1 MLSSYV
7 IFGHTFTKENNTDLL
22 SMLRKCLAL
31 IHGILRKVPIFRL
44 TYWILYNDK
53 MPQRINQWKMKK
65 KMWAV
70 GKILSLNW
78 TWKSKKR
85 TFLPSCLLGQRE
97 GERQREEQTTKRL
110 VEILL
115 VSLTGIYFHIILA
128 GKCTL
133 SGWLVAW
140 SNTPFIRLRCING
153 CMLYNMQKVEHCTH
167 KSEYNPVDSR
177 YMDDIAVSRGH
188 TATQL
193 HIEKPYWNIVKE
205 ANDNEKDGERQL
217 DQKYR
222 HVKLEQTTILQ
233 QATFGIT
240 SEVNAK

>member
-1 MLSSYV
+1 MAKLILLPHTLFSASYTYT
-7 IFGHTFTKENNTDLL
+7 INAFKLCNFWSYFYKGKQHRLL

-153 CMLYNMQKVEHCTH
+153 CTICKRSNIAHINRNTIQWIRGIWMILLYQE
-167 KSEYNPVDSR
+167 
-177 YMDDIAVSRGH
+177 
-188 TATQL
+188 ATQL
-193 HIEKPYWNIVKE
+193 PRSI
-205 ANDNEKDGERQL
+205 
-217 DQKYR
+217 
-222 HVKLEQTTILQ
+222 
-233 QATFGIT
+233 
-240 SEVNAK
+240 